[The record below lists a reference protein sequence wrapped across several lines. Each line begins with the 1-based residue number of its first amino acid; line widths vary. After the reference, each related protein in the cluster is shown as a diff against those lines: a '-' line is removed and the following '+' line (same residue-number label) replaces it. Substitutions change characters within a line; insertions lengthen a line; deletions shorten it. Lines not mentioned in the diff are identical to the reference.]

1 MFIDF
6 HTHIF
11 PPTISLDREAYL
23 SKDNTF
29 RTLYSKPRTKL
40 ATAEDLIKAMD
51 EDGVS
56 KSVILNIGWNSDELI
71 KETNDYLLES
81 AHKYKDRLI
90 PFCCV
95 NPALPSAAQELRRCA
110 NAGAKGVG
118 ELHQDT
124 QGFDLGDAHTM
135 APVMSVADEFGLPV
149 IVHSSEP
156 VGHQYDGKGK
166 STPELLMRFISNF
179 PDSKIV
185 CAHWGGGL
193 PFYALM
199 PEVAADLKN
208 VYFDTSVS
216 PFLYTRNIFT
226 VVPQLVRPE
235 QILFGSDFPLM
246 KPNRLKLQMESVGMR
261 KDTMEAILGGN
272 AEKLLGLA

>member
-1 MFIDF
+1 MLIDF

-11 PPTISLDREAYL
+11 PPTISINRESYL
-23 SKDNTF
+23 SKDKTF
-29 RTLYSKPRTKL
+29 GTLYSKPRTKL
-40 ATAEDLIKAMD
+40 ATAEDLIGAMD
-51 EDGVS
+51 VEGVA
-56 KSVILNIGWNSDELI
+56 KSVILNIGWNSEQFI
-71 KETNDYLLES
+71 KETNDYLLER

-95 NPALPSAAQELRRCA
+95 NPVLASAPEEIRRCA
-110 NAGAKGVG
+110 NAGAKGIG
-118 ELHQDT
+118 ELHPDT
-124 QGFDLGDAHTM
+124 QGFDLGDKHVM
-135 APVMSVADEFGLPV
+135 APVMRVADEFGLPIV
-149 IVHSSEP
+149 VHSSEP

-166 STPELLMRFISNF
+166 STPELLMKFISNF

-199 PEVAADLKN
+199 PEVAAALKN

-216 PFLYTRNIFT
+216 PFLYTPNIFT
-226 VVPQLVRPE
+226 AVPGMVRSD

-246 KPNRLKLQMESVGMR
+246 KASKVKLQMESVGMR
-261 KDTMEAILGGN
+261 KDIMESILGGN
-272 AEKLLGLA
+272 AEKLLGLV

>member
-1 MFIDF
+1 MYIDF

-11 PPTISLDREAYL
+11 PPHISLDREDYL
-23 SKDNTF
+23 SKDRTF
-29 RTLYSKPRTKL
+29 HELYSKPRTKL
-40 ATAEDLIKAMD
+40 ATAEDLLRAMD

-56 KSVILNIGWNSDELI
+56 KAVILNIGWNEEKYI
-71 KETNDYLLES
+71 EETNDYLLECGR
-81 AHKYKDRLI
+81 KYKDRLI

-95 NPALPSAAQELRRCA
+95 NPLLPSAAQELRRCA

-124 QGFDLGDAHTM
+124 QGFDIGDKQVM
-135 APVMSVADEFGLPV
+135 APIMSVADEFGLPV
-149 IVHSSEP
+149 MVHSSEP
-156 VGHQYDGKGK
+156 VGHQYGGKGK

-199 PEVAADLKN
+199 PEVAAALKN

-216 PFLYTRNIFT
+216 PFLYTAKIFT
-226 VVPQLVRPE
+226 TVPSIVEPH

-246 KPNRLKLQMESVGMR
+246 KPSRLKVQMDAVGMP
-261 KDTMEAILGGN
+261 KETMDAILGGN
-272 AEKLLGLA
+272 AAKLLGLT